1 MKLTSLL
8 AGAALGLAARA
19 LFPRLLLAKFSG
31 DVAKLNAG
39 DHSALLDAY
48 ADDFVLHFN
57 DGPHRWAGDWVGRA
71 GMDRFLQ
78 TFTAAG
84 IQGEIRGIATSGP
97 LWALTMW
104 VRFDDHAVR
113 ARRHPDL
120 RELHGPRPPDP
131 LGQGRR
137 AARLLR
143 RYRPHHRLR
152 PQAHRARRRS
162 RRTGGLTPTARTRRM
177 KVALPAH
184 SGEVAQLVEH
194 TTENRGVA
202 GSIPALAT
210 TTTTATSSPRSRRSR

>member
-1 MKLTSLL
+1 MKLTTLL

-57 DGPHRWAGDWVGRA
+57 DGPHRWAGDWVGKA

-84 IQGEIRGIATSGP
+84 VQGEIRGIATSGP

-104 VRFDDHAVR
+104 VRFDDHAE
-113 ARRHPDL
+113 APDGTRIYENSTVL
-120 RELHGPRPPDP
+120 VL
-131 LGQGRR
+131 
-137 AARLLR
+137 
-143 RYRPHHRLR
+143 
-152 PQAHRARRRS
+152 
-162 RRTGGLTPTARTRRM
+162 RTRWG
-177 KVALPAH
+177 KVVEQHDFYVDTERITAFDRKLTELGVGVVPA
-184 SGEVAQLVEH
+184 
-194 TTENRGVA
+194 
-202 GSIPALAT
+202 
-210 TTTTATSSPRSRRSR
+210 TA